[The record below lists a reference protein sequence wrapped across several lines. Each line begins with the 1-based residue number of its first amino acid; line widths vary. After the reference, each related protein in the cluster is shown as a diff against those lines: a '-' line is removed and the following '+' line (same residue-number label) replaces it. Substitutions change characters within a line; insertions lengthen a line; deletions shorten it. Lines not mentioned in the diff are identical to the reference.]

1 MTTRGAAK
9 RPATAGRI
17 VVGARACNACSGT
30 PRCAVVTSAAFAC
43 WLTTLMSMT
52 VHIFGVRHRR
62 MSVIERARQVQGLSG
77 RRVRRARPS
86 EPRAGTVTPLSVRTL
101 TGGDV
106 GIGRD
111 VRPSY
116 VQVGA
121 GARMYGFTT
130 RGGRGLPSIR
140 ALDNMDTPF
149 RHLLVLLEPQTLQVQ
164 GGIVAVEIRV
174 RRDDAGQARRR
185 FQCEALRQRVV
196 RILAIRGVPPVEDP
210 FLRGSQQ
217 RVGRQPIAFLV
228 LIDLPVGGH
237 QIPEIAAG
245 PDGPGKAVIDVE
257 VGGAQPLAAPDAVE
271 TSCGEQLLGALP
283 GNPHV
288 PGRVRPCHCRG
299 QPGFV
304 KRSSLFRS
312 VTLCHA
318 YPFGDDGGLDPCAEA
333 LNGRPQVRRHAHR
346 SKAGKIGSV
355 QPYVWEKA

>member
-140 ALDNMDTPF
+140 ALDNMDTP
-149 RHLLVLLEPQTLQVQ
+149 
-164 GGIVAVEIRV
+164 
-174 RRDDAGQARRR
+174 
-185 FQCEALRQRVV
+185 
-196 RILAIRGVPPVEDP
+196 
-210 FLRGSQQ
+210 
-217 RVGRQPIAFLV
+217 
-228 LIDLPVGGH
+228 LPS
-237 QIPEIAAG
+237 
-245 PDGPGKAVIDVE
+245 
-257 VGGAQPLAAPDAVE
+257 AP
-271 TSCGEQLLGALP
+271 
-283 GNPHV
+283 
-288 PGRVRPCHCRG
+288 VRPLVRPEPSGPALDRDRVHPVVPRDADPELPFSGPERAPEPAATPQRSGSERERG
-299 QPGFV
+299 
-304 KRSSLFRS
+304 R
-312 VTLCHA
+312 
-318 YPFGDDGGLDPCAEA
+318 GLS
-333 LNGRPQVRRHAHR
+333 R
-346 SKAGKIGSV
+346 
-355 QPYVWEKA
+355 

>member
-52 VHIFGVRHRR
+52 VK
-62 MSVIERARQVQGLSG
+62 SARLGELSG

-140 ALDNMDTPF
+140 ALDNMDTPSPPALP
-149 RHLLVLLEPQTLQVQ
+149 RPALVAIHAAA
-164 GGIVAVEIRV
+164 GV
-174 RRDDAGQARRR
+174 RRRRGRAPALTKSPFQATVVGQGLPFGPGTRMTRIQRPPSPLPTRLELFDHFQLPPSASYGSGGMAG
-185 FQCEALRQRVV
+185 
-196 RILAIRGVPPVEDP
+196 
-210 FLRGSQQ
+210 LRG
-217 RVGRQPIAFLV
+217 RPPF
-228 LIDLPVGGH
+228 
-237 QIPEIAAG
+237 
-245 PDGPGKAVIDVE
+245 
-257 VGGAQPLAAPDAVE
+257 GGAWP
-271 TSCGEQLLGALP
+271 
-283 GNPHV
+283 
-288 PGRVRPCHCRG
+288 R
-299 QPGFV
+299 
-304 KRSSLFRS
+304 
-312 VTLCHA
+312 
-318 YPFGDDGGLDPCAEA
+318 
-333 LNGRPQVRRHAHR
+333 
-346 SKAGKIGSV
+346 I
-355 QPYVWEKA
+355 W